1 MDYFA
6 PLSRRIKALMIDGL
20 LIALWLFLA
29 ILVVS
34 KLGINNSKLE
44 SLLILFV
51 VVSIEPLL
59 LSLTGSTVGQ
69 HLCGIRVRRI
79 DSDKKLN
86 ILLSTIRTL
95 LKLPFGILSLA
106 TVSASE
112 RHQGIH
118 DFISRS
124 IVVHKSPESAPV
136 GERLKARIK
145 DTENYRYPS
154 VIRRVF
160 VIFLYL
166 LISIIVVAILP
177 LLFISESCFEGHSC
191 SDIDGVINIGFSLLF
206 YISVFV
212 IIALAWQARLWGCRK
227 RAIKTEEGSS

>member
-20 LIALWLFLA
+20 LIAFWLFLA
-29 ILVVS
+29 IFVIS

-51 VVSIEPLL
+51 VASIEPLL

-86 ILLSTIRTL
+86 IFLSTIRTL
-95 LKLPFGILSLA
+95 LKLPLGILSLA
-106 TVSASE
+106 TVSASK
-112 RHQGIH
+112 RHQGVH
-118 DFISRS
+118 DFICRS

-136 GERLKARIK
+136 TERLKARVK
-145 DTENYRYPS
+145 DTDNYRYPS

-160 VIFLYL
+160 IIFLYL
-166 LISIIVVAILP
+166 LISIVAVAILSA
-177 LLFISESCFEGHSC
+177 LLMSESCFEGYSC
-191 SDIDGVINIGFSLLF
+191 SDIDGVINIGLSVLF

-227 RAIKTEEGSS
+227 RALKTEEGSS